1 MNTETFTVRTR
12 TGSYDLAAAV
22 RRIGTDLLVAVWGG
36 ERPHIGAVAAA
47 QPRPSLKDP
56 AQLSAS
62 ASVLCYVGHKEDLLA
77 REIALA
83 VASRVNSAVV
93 VTAGIHWD
101 SLDEEGI
108 TQVVKNSRV
117 LTALILEQVTAG
129 ESAGRHENH
138 ENKER

>member
-1 MNTETFTVRTR
+1 MKQSTFTVRTR
-12 TGSYDLAAAV
+12 TGSRDLTADV
-22 RRIGTDLLVAVWGG
+22 RRIGTDVLVAVWGG

-62 ASVLCYVGHKEDLLA
+62 ASVLCFVGHKEDLLA

-83 VASRVNSAVV
+83 VASRVNAAVV

-101 SLDEEGI
+101 NLDQNGI
-108 TQVVKNSRV
+108 DQVVRNSR
-117 LTALILEQVTAG
+117 LLLSAILERLAAG
-129 ESAGRHENH
+129 ERPGSRNE
-138 ENKER
+138 K

>member
-1 MNTETFTVRTR
+1 VNREAFTVRTR
-12 TGSYDLAAAV
+12 TGSYDLTAAI
-22 RRIGTDLLVAVWGG
+22 RRIGEDLLVAVWGG

-62 ASVLCYVGHKEDLLA
+62 VSVLCYVGHKEDLLA

-83 VASRVNSAVV
+83 VSSRVNSHVV

-101 SLDEEGI
+101 NLDQEGI
-108 TQVVKNSRV
+108 DRVVKNSRL
-117 LTALILEQVTAG
+117 LTKQILEKVAAG
-129 ESAGRHENH
+129 NGVSRHGET
-138 ENKER
+138 ER

>member
-1 MNTETFTVRTR
+1 MKQDTFTVETH
-12 TGSYDLAAAV
+12 TGNRDLTAIV
-22 RRIGTDLLVAVWGG
+22 RRIGDDVLVAVWGG

-56 AQLSAS
+56 ARRSAS

-83 VASRVNSAVV
+83 VASRVNAAAV

-101 SLDEEGI
+101 NLDQDGI
-108 TQVVKNSRV
+108 DQVVRNSR
-117 LTALILEQVTAG
+117 LLLDSILERLADG
-129 ESAGRHENH
+129 DRPGSPSEE
-138 ENKER
+138 